1 MIAEFFSNAEYREW
15 LKTVPAPKIK
25 NMSMFEKIVDFIV
38 RIFTGNS
45 KNAYEQIKPAL
56 EYILNEGLANTTVSE
71 FDLNSEAAKS
81 SYRKSVQSIS
91 EQIQEMY
98 DDIQSKKREYLDN
111 VKAQHKNNTG
121 VAYSPYQINRI
132 TVQYDQNQMSK

>member
-15 LKTVPAPKIK
+15 LKTVPAPKVK

-71 FDLNSEAAKS
+71 FDPNSEAAKS

-91 EQIQEMY
+91 EQVQEMY
-98 DDIQSKKREYLDN
+98 DDI
-111 VKAQHKNNTG
+111 
-121 VAYSPYQINRI
+121 
-132 TVQYDQNQMSK
+132 